1 MCDVRRW
8 KPTPSAVSN
17 LSAAA
22 ETDRD
27 FTFFHNHRYLAATV
41 GILEHALK
49 SLIVFQNVDILEGNL
64 APEEVLTGSR
74 SVGSQILAEN
84 ENRFC
89 SHSFFLCD
97 WVVSNLGVTNNFTF
111 YH

>member
-1 MCDVRRW
+1 VCDVRRW

-17 LSAAA
+17 LSVAA

-49 SLIVFQNVDILEGNL
+49 SFIVFQNVDILEGNL
-64 APEEVLTGSR
+64 APGEVLTGSR

-89 SHSFFLCD
+89 GHRFDS
-97 WVVSNLGVTNNFTF
+97 
-111 YH
+111 